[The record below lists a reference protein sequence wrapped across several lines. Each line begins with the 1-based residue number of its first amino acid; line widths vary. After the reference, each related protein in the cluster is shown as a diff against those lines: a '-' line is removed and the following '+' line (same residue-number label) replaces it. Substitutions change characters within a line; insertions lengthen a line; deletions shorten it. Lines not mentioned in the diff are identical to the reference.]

1 MIEPGTLVTTAVW
14 KAGASFALGKLR
26 EVLAANDRAVLAKWD
41 EVEAEFWGETNDQFR
56 DHEARLSDLE
66 RAALQDRCQDHE
78 AWGIF
83 RNFALEAT
91 REALDERRL
100 MIAHATA
107 AIANVSLSLGELAR
121 AERVLREL
129 DPDDVRTLRGLWLVR
144 SALVGGK
151 EPGRLRYELWRACRA
166 DALAASGCVLLEYA
180 NVWGDE
186 KERLNLTRT
195 GLTVLRVMRTYLAT
209 RPPPFD
215 VPGHGTT
222 PEFRTEGEA
231 KEMLDAV
238 PGLREACTRA
248 RGPGFEFEHLQFDP
262 VSIPGRSPKG
272 KAKLV
277 FRHMPV
283 DAATPL
289 ANTSPEDLGR
299 VEHGDPVEKIS
310 IAITSQDEGGACV
323 HVVGPF
329 DVLRVLAYEL
339 DAPWS

>member
-1 MIEPGTLVTTAVW
+1 MVDRWGWCVHTADVPNLLR
-14 KAGASFALGKLR
+14 AFNPITPTATSVPNRALRGAPP
-26 EVLAANDRAVLAKWD
+26 LA
-41 EVEAEFWGETNDQFR
+41 
-56 DHEARLSDLE
+56 
-66 RAALQDRCQDHE
+66 
-78 AWGIF
+78 
-83 RNFALEAT
+83 
-91 REALDERRL
+91 RRRSY
-100 MIAHATA
+100 AATA
-107 AIANVSLSLGELAR
+107 R
-121 AERVLREL
+121 
-129 DPDDVRTLRGLWLVR
+129 RT
-144 SALVGGK
+144 ST
-151 EPGRLRYELWRACRA
+151 RLRTHH
-166 DALAASGCVLLEYA
+166 GV
-180 NVWGDE
+180 VH
-186 KERLNLTRT
+186 
-195 GLTVLRVMRTYLAT
+195 

-231 KEMLDAV
+231 NEMLDAV

-272 KAKLV
+272 KAQLV

-289 ANTSPEDLGR
+289 ANASPEDLRR